1 MSLEVTFQFI
11 SYQHSLGRVLF
22 RNLRR
27 LKPKHAINL
36 LHVCRKAK
44 CNKVHVIKEK
54 QRSDN
59 SGPCRPELLKHWMRV
74 FQMEQ
79 NVQFFKSSKF
89 KIKID
94 SILYECDFLVLSL
107 VYIFY
112 ITFFFVGDGVLVC
125 LVVFSF
131 HSNSQSLRNVSS
143 CHWVFAWAVPS
154 SWNTPSSRAFHY
166 VALLILCRSSSTV
179 FSSLPLASVPLGHFL
194 VLGLYCNVHKVSSE
208 ILFLDNLLC
217 TSLDPELH

>member
-1 MSLEVTFQFI
+1 MFIEVSLEVTFQFI

-36 LHVCRKAK
+36 LHVCRKPNA
-44 CNKVHVIKEK
+44 IKFMWSK
-54 QRSDN
+54 KN
-59 SGPCRPELLKHWMRV
+59 SGVITPALAGQSYLNVEWEFFKWNK
-74 FQMEQ
+74 

-89 KIKID
+89 KIKNRQHFIC
-94 SILYECDFLVLSL
+94 ECDFLVLSL

-154 SWNTPSSRAFHY
+154 SWNTPS
-166 VALLILCRSSSTV
+166 
-179 FSSLPLASVPLGHFL
+179 LPLF
-194 VLGLYCNVHKVSSE
+194 
-208 ILFLDNLLC
+208 
-217 TSLDPELH
+217 TM